1 MRLVDIKNLVP
12 LTELCFPEHC
22 NTTMRAARSAASCPV
37 ATTEMANS
45 KFHYFSSLL
54 VYYPEYCQI
63 ITEHAACVA
72 WKHIPNTKGKYYI
85 SKSRVQTKQGAQCN
99 CLVQGNGSFHD
110 AALKRG
116 SLTHLHKVGLSNQA
130 IGLFPSCFERC
141 KRGRHK
147 RKARRIYIFKVIGI
161 LKILFLFSVH
171 PRSSYNWI
179 QNPVNVIFVSGA
191 AKELYCKFALIHP
204 CEGPIWQIIH
214 LVHCTLSGMA
224 WIPYMINRFL
234 LRSVSFNPQQGQ
246 NYGCLA
252 NKLHGTHSSSL

>member
-1 MRLVDIKNLVP
+1 MGLLPPPCCLTSHYLTRLTACISDSYISGFVSRSLEEAYNALNCTRMRLVDIKNLVP

-37 ATTEMANS
+37 ATTVMANS

-85 SKSRVQTKQGAQCN
+85 SKGRVQMKQGAQCN
-99 CLVQGNGSFHD
+99 CLAQGNGSFHD

-116 SLTHLHKVGLSNQA
+116 SLTLLHKVGLSNQA

-147 RKARRIYIFKVIGI
+147 RKARRI
-161 LKILFLFSVH
+161 
-171 PRSSYNWI
+171 
-179 QNPVNVIFVSGA
+179 
-191 AKELYCKFALIHP
+191 
-204 CEGPIWQIIH
+204 
-214 LVHCTLSGMA
+214 
-224 WIPYMINRFL
+224 
-234 LRSVSFNPQQGQ
+234 
-246 NYGCLA
+246 
-252 NKLHGTHSSSL
+252 